1 MARPDQPRRTE
12 LAYGVAG
19 RRDPRRVRGA
29 VNLRSPLALTG
40 ETGPMDRRNAQ
51 LPEMEE
57 PAVNSLASALGEA
70 ELLAPDE
77 QALPASLDLFLAGV
91 ERRAY
96 RVAEMHLGH
105 REDALD
111 AVQDAMLRL
120 VRHYR
125 DKPAAEW
132 SPLFWGILRRRVVDL
147 QRRRKV
153 RSIMVG
159 WLGGGHDGDGEELPV
174 WEPADNGPGPL
185 DRLHDTQSYAD
196 MAAAVKRLPR
206 RQREAFMLRALEGL
220 DVAETAQAMGCSEG
234 SVKTHLSRAMH
245 SLRDQ
250 LEDWR

>member
-1 MARPDQPRRTE
+1 M
-12 LAYGVAG
+12 
-19 RRDPRRVRGA
+19 
-29 VNLRSPLALTG
+29 
-40 ETGPMDRRNAQ
+40 
-51 LPEMEE
+51 
-57 PAVNSLASALGEA
+57 NSLASALGDA
-70 ELLAPDE
+70 GLAARDE
-77 QALPASLDLFLAGV
+77 QAAPATLDAFLAQV
-91 ERRAY
+91 ERCAF
-96 RVAEMHLGH
+96 RVAELHLGH

-132 SPLFWGILRRRVVDL
+132 APLFWGILRRRVVDL

-159 WLGGGHDGDGEELPV
+159 WLGGGRDGDGDELPA
-174 WEPADNGPGPL
+174 WEPADTGPGPL
-185 DRLHDTQSYAD
+185 DRLQDAQSWAD
-196 MAAAVKRLPR
+196 MAAAVKRLPQ
-206 RQREAFMLRALEGL
+206 RQREAFMLRVLEGL

-245 SLRDQ
+245 NLRDQ